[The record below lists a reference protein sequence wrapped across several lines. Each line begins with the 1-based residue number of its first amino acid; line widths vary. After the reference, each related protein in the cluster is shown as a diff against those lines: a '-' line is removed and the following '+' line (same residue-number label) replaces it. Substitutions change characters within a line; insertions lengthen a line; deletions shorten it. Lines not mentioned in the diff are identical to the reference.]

1 MKQKFTITGSD
12 ARRLTDQHPTMQEQP
27 SGPAS
32 KQDSQTFVNEQIKV
46 PEVPYNED
54 KDENLEPN

>member
-12 ARRLTDQHPTMQEQP
+12 ARRLTDQHPTVQEQP

-46 PEVPYNED
+46 PEEPYIED
-54 KDENLEPN
+54 KEANLAPT